1 MANISIWPGS
11 SSFTQASA
19 SYYNIPST
27 GSSPTPFG
35 FYDNDADFK
44 VDANRVA
51 NLKSAPLS

>member
-35 FYDNDADFK
+35 FYENDADFK

-51 NLKSAPLS
+51 NLKSAQLS